1 MKKNEKH
8 LYLYILKLILSSILF
23 MSALYFENAQQQ
35 RLYVLVA
42 LFSLFL
48 INSIIKYYINKQSK
62 LYFFSLILDVVLIY
76 FLELNSR
83 LLINYFLHSLYIII
97 LFEASIT
104 LQIKKGTII
113 GVLIILVSMI
123 KFIYLVY
130 YKFNF
135 SNISQMIFFL
145 IANGLILVIAIFAQ
159 YNKEEKEK
167 KGILYK
173 ELLDTHKKLKES
185 TDRVKRLSVVD
196 ERNSIARDIHDN
208 LGHDMTALIMQL
220 QMSEHYLNQN
230 NPIKSKELL
239 VQSIK
244 SAKDSLNGIREVVGT
259 LRGTDTTYYHDKA
272 IKILV
277 DKFSEKTGVAIDL
290 KIAGIIT
297 HNYEADTAIY
307 HILQECLTNAV
318 RHGKAKRIIIE
329 LDYSDTILR
338 FNIMDNGIGVKFI
351 QEGYGMKG
359 IKERVKEF
367 NGNVEFRSLDGF
379 CVTGSIYLNKGK
391 YVIYN
396 GEANNDK
403 ITISR

>member
-62 LYFFSLILDVVLIY
+62 LYFFTLILDVVLIY

-230 NPIKSKELL
+230 NPTKSKEML

-259 LRGTDTTYYHDKA
+259 LRGTDTTYCHDKA

-277 DKFSEKTGVAIDL
+277 DKFSEKTGASIDL
-290 KIAGIIT
+290 KISGKIT

-318 RHGKAKRIIIE
+318 RHGEATRIIIE
-329 LDYSDTILR
+329 LEYSHTEIR
-338 FNIMDNGIGVKFI
+338 FNIMDNGIGAKFVE
-351 QEGYGMKG
+351 EGYGLKG
-359 IKERVKEF
+359 IKERVKDF
-367 NGNVEFRSLDGF
+367 NGNVEFKSLDGF
-379 CVTGSIYLNKGK
+379 CVTGSIYLNQGK
-391 YVIYN
+391 HVIYN
-396 GEANNDK
+396 GEANDDK